1 MAKSTI
7 TVALDLSDAVR
18 EEEIAVVLAE
28 ERGIVAGHSGDFEP
42 AEQIDVVVTDGDP
55 IDGTTPHVLIADSGA
70 TNGEFP
76 VNPAA
81 ISGANVMATMPEA
94 ASPEMVA
101 AAIRLVAEGYRVVA
115 PPRALGPDGET
126 RGERFHLSAREH
138 EVLALL
144 SEGAPNKVIAR
155 RLDISVHTA
164 KFHVAAIVSKLHA
177 TNRTDA
183 IAIAMREG
191 LMLL

>member
-7 TVALDLSDAVR
+7 MVALDLSDAAR
-18 EEEIAVVLAE
+18 DEEIAAVLAE
-28 ERGIVAGHSGDFEP
+28 ERGIAVGHADGFE
-42 AEQIDVVVTDGDP
+42 ASDMVDVIVTDGTPADAH
-55 IDGTTPHVLIADSGA
+55 TPHILIVSEGVAAGGHGA
-70 TNGEFP
+70 
-76 VNPAA
+76 
-81 ISGANVMATMPEA
+81 ANVFGLMPET
-94 ASPEMVA
+94 ASPEMIA
-101 AAIRLVAEGYRVVA
+101 AAIRLVAEGYRLVA
-115 PPRALGPDGET
+115 PASIDAGNGARS
-126 RGERFHLSAREH
+126 ERFHLSAREH

-191 LMLL
+191 LVLL